1 MKERGDLITNDQKL
15 VNLFN
20 THLINNTENLQL
32 KKLFLNFQSFSEII
46 SFYEIFHSLSKVK
59 ENNIIP
65 KQFYFK

>member
-59 ENNIIP
+59 ENNIIS

>member
-15 VNLFN
+15 ANLFN

-32 KKLFLNFQSFSEII
+32 KKLFLNFQSLSEIT
-46 SFYEIFHSLSKVK
+46 SFYEIFHSLPKVK
-59 ENNIIP
+59 ENNIIS

>member
-15 VNLFN
+15 ANLFN

-59 ENNIIP
+59 ENNIIS